1 MPFDFTI
8 DLTGAQ
14 IYLQD
19 LFAQTP
25 AGIIWILFKDG
36 GWIILPILAFLGGR
50 LFWLEYHK
58 EKFARG
64 FKFVLLAIDL
74 PKLNEQS
81 PKAVE
86 HIFSH
91 LSSAFGSS
99 TFKEKWW
106 LGKHNVPISLEIIS
120 IDGYIQFLVRC
131 VVKYRDLVEAAI
143 FAQYPDAEI
152 IEVEDYTENVPQ
164 HFPAEGWQMW
174 GLDFVLSKPNAY
186 PIRTYPQ
193 FEHGLTGEFKD
204 PMSSFLEAL
213 SRVVPGTQIWLQILL
228 MPADDD
234 WKESVTKEVMKLI
247 GRKVKAKETLLS
259 KVGSVP
265 QSLIESISSAVLYG
279 TIGPGEEVKKREER
293 QPGMMDLT
301 PGEVEVIK
309 AIQFKVGKVA
319 FETKIRVVFIGKKEL
334 LDIGKYYALIK
345 GAFQQFKAA
354 NLNGFR
360 MYGKTTPSADYF
372 WERNKI
378 FEYLSLGFQTTWHT
392 RQNRLMR
399 AYKKRSMKLG
409 APPNILNIEE
419 LATIFHFPVMTVKA
433 PLVKKSEVKRAEPPF
448 TLPTSSGAL
457 LRPVKNEKIENSK

>member
-1 MPFDFTI
+1 MPFEFTI

-25 AGIIWILFKDG
+25 AGIIWTLFKDG
-36 GWIILPILAFLGGR
+36 GWLFIPVLLFLGGR
-50 LFWLEYHK
+50 LFWLEWQK
-58 EKFARG
+58 AKFARG

-74 PKLNEQS
+74 PQLNEQS
-81 PKAVE
+81 PMAVE

-91 LSSAFGSS
+91 LSSAFGAS

-106 LGKHNVPISLEIIS
+106 RGKHNAPISLEIIS
-120 IDGYIQFLVRC
+120 IDGYIQFLIRC
-131 VVKYRDLVEAAI
+131 VVKYRDLAEAAV

-164 HFPAEGWQMW
+164 NFPAEGWQMW
-174 GLDFVLSKPNAY
+174 GLDFVLARPSAY

-213 SRVVPGTQIWLQILL
+213 SRVVPGTQVWIQILL
-228 MPADDD
+228 MPADED
-234 WKESVTKEVMKLI
+234 WKEDVIKEVMKLL
-247 GRKVKAKETLLS
+247 GRKIKEKETLLS
-259 KVGSVP
+259 KVGNVP
-265 QSLIESISSAVLYG
+265 QGLIESITSAVIYG
-279 TIGPGEEVKKREER
+279 AIGPTEEVKKREER
-293 QPGMMDLT
+293 QPNMMDLT
-301 PGEVEVIK
+301 PGEADIVK
-309 AIQFKVGKVA
+309 AIQFKVGKIA

-334 LDIGKYYALIK
+334 LDIGKYYALVK
-345 GAFQQFKAA
+345 GAFNQFKAA
-354 NLNGFR
+354 NMNSFR
-360 MYGKTTPSADYF
+360 MYGKTTPKGDYF

-392 RQNRLMR
+392 RQNRLLHD
-399 AYKKRSMKLG
+399 YKHRSMHHG
-409 APPNILNIEE
+409 APPYILNIEE
-419 LATIFHFPVMTVKA
+419 LASIWHFPVMQVKA

-448 TLPTSSGAL
+448 TLPTASGAL
-457 LRPVKNEKIENSK
+457 LRPVKKQNEI